1 MKKELK
7 DIETNSGKFCDLRAE
22 HKAEIAPTTDGASNT
37 GQTITALKREF
48 NDLIDQI
55 NVMSGKLNVI
65 KQRAKEIKMET
76 IKEISQRKRK
86 SH

>member
-7 DIETNSGKFCDLRAE
+7 DIETNSGFCDLIAK
-22 HKAEIAPTTDGASNT
+22 HKAEIATTTNGASNA